1 MTESLSL
8 RATVALFA
16 RLKLRLIRNGFR
28 SGGARAFATVLGWLG
43 ALLGGIAGFGLG
55 LSMRSATPIDASLAI
70 TLLAPGLMVAAL
82 IVPVLLLGIDES
94 ISPDRLVLFPLPTGR
109 RVLALGVAA
118 GLAPMAFGLALAL
131 IGFVVG
137 LVHSLVG
144 APFVV
149 AAAVIFWA
157 TCVVASRVLPALLS
171 GVMSSR
177 RGRDAAVVIASLLG
191 FSGFAAQFVV
201 GHLRLSRSRA
211 THFAAVARWTPPGA
225 LGRAMADAGRGR
237 VLVAVGELAI
247 GTAGLALLAALWG
260 WSLASVERRAP
271 GMGGAWSRR
280 GQAQSEGHG
289 HVRRRRSVS
298 PSGSEQTAGRAAGV
312 VGGAAD
318 AAAVSPTRWPAS
330 ALGAVVHRELR
341 YLTRDPRRRVA
352 IVSVL
357 VVGIVVPL
365 VNIGNHPR
373 SASSAVLLASGSA
386 WLGILNAM
394 NQLGMDG
401 RALWFDLLSGIP
413 PRRLFLGKNIAA
425 LASLLPIVA
434 CVSTVLAA
442 VTGGWAY
449 IPAALLMAVGT
460 LCVGLGV
467 ANVASVLAPYPVP
480 EGSNPFAMKTSG
492 QGCTSFLL
500 LFVAMAVMGAI
511 LAPVIG
517 ALIVWHLHPL
527 RCVLVGALSIPY
539 GAAWR
544 HLGGALAAARLAGR
558 GPEIMAMIDPNR

>member
-1 MTESLSL
+1 MIGSLSK

-109 RVLALGVAA
+109 RVLGLGVAA
-118 GLAPMAFGLALAL
+118 ALAPMACGLALAL
-131 IGFVVG
+131 TGFVIG
-137 LVHSLVG
+137 LIHSLVG

-157 TCVVASRVLPALLS
+157 MCVVASRVLPALLS

-191 FSGFAAQFVV
+191 LSGFAAQFIV

-211 THFAAVARWTPPGA
+211 THFATVARWTPPGA

-237 VLVAVGELAI
+237 VLLAVGELAI

-271 GMGGAWSRR
+271 S
-280 GQAQSEGHG
+280 
-289 HVRRRRSVS
+289 
-298 PSGSEQTAGRAAGV
+298 TGRAARV
-312 VGGAAD
+312 ARGAAD

-365 VNIGNHPR
+365 VNIGNHAR

-394 NQLGMDG
+394 NQLGIDG

-425 LASLLPIVA
+425 LASLLPVVA

-449 IPAALLMAVGT
+449 IPAALLVAVGT

-492 QGCTSFLL
+492 QGCTSFVL

-517 ALIVWHLHPL
+517 ALIVWHVHPL

-544 HLGGALAAARLAGR
+544 HLGGALAAARLAGH